1 MVAPPERA
9 AQIGK
14 DSKMNQIDKTK
25 NKKIIGM
32 AVAALAVLAAV
43 IIGIV
48 ASKGN
53 EGAKLQKLLDTGAK
67 YLAELDYEQAVAVY
81 NEAIAL
87 DPKSVDAYLGLAE
100 AYLGM
105 GDTEAAIAA
114 LEAGYEATGDQT
126 IGDRLAE
133 LVEASKWLTLQYD
146 FRPEDITLMGYNL
159 FADHYQEISA
169 AMAASRTWDEWSG
182 NGNYSLETEDRW
194 YSFQDDGE
202 TLHYQVNSIS
212 HPEPNAIYS
221 ETIWYVVYQNSDP
234 NRQKAD
240 FRNIWTPH
248 GYGEGMEDAVNA
260 PIRNHQTFEEVCEL
274 LQVATIREK
283 AQGNDNNTEEH
294 GWYDFRSNLGYCHY
308 YENFHGSDQEEADA
322 LVGTC
327 VFEIYYENGYTFEIR
342 FAVRRDGL
350 IDSCQYSYY
359 LEEGDYIE
367 PSEPEE
373 KPVED
378 DIWGYV
384 EFDFDPKDVTIMGY
398 DLFENHYAEISA
410 AVLSDLMTNT
420 NLYYHRESDYGVT
433 YYKGR
438 DANEREYSVDIEDEA
453 YNLDYALV
461 NGWSL
466 EYDGDNFW
474 GTGGTAFNMNIWSE
488 DLFKIQ
494 DFISAPLFGNESY
507 EDAAQ
512 LLRIDEIKENGRPT
526 PDNSEEVARYY
537 FKSNLGNCIYSEGMY
552 GEEERISWHQL
563 DIYYEEGKTFYIS
576 FERRNT
582 GLIFD
587 CNYGVL
593 TEDNGYPDY
602 LWTESWWESAF
613 K

>member
-1 MVAPPERA
+1 M
-9 AQIGK
+9 K
-14 DSKMNQIDKTK
+14 DK
-25 NKKIIGM
+25 KKIGIIVG
-32 AVAALAVLAAV
+32 AVAVIIAV
-43 IIGIV
+43 IIGVI
-48 ASKGN
+48 ASRGGN
-53 EGAKLQKLLDTGAK
+53 EGARLQKLLDAGAK
-67 YLAELDYEQAVAVY
+67 YLAELDYEQAVVAY
-81 NEAIAL
+81 NEAITL
-87 DPKSVDAYLGLAE
+87 DPKNVDAYIGLAE

-105 GDTEAAIAA
+105 GDFDAAREA
-114 LEAGYEATGDQT
+114 LEAGYAATGEQ
-126 IGDRLAE
+126 I
-133 LVEASKWLTLQYD
+133 
-146 FRPEDITLMGYNL
+146 
-159 FADHYQEISA
+159 
-169 AMAASRTWDEWSG
+169 
-182 NGNYSLETEDRW
+182 
-194 YSFQDDGE
+194 FQDWI
-202 TLHYQVNSIS
+202 TSIWES
-212 HPEPNAIYS
+212 SQEPELPA
-221 ETIWYVVYQNSDP
+221 E
-234 NRQKAD
+234 
-240 FRNIWTPH
+240 
-248 GYGEGMEDAVNA
+248 
-260 PIRNHQTFEEVCEL
+260 
-274 LQVATIREK
+274 
-283 AQGNDNNTEEH
+283 
-294 GWYDFRSNLGYCHY
+294 
-308 YENFHGSDQEEADA
+308 
-322 LVGTC
+322 
-327 VFEIYYENGYTFEIR
+327 
-342 FAVRRDGL
+342 
-350 IDSCQYSYY
+350 
-359 LEEGDYIE
+359 E
-367 PSEPEE
+367 PSESEE
-373 KPVED
+373 ESVED

-420 NLYYHRESDYGVT
+420 NLYYQWESDYGVT

-453 YNLDYALV
+453 YNLDYGLV

-466 EYDGDNFW
+466 EYDGDNFL

-526 PDNSEEVARYY
+526 PDNNEEVARYY

-563 DIYYEEGKTFYIS
+563 DIYYEDGKTFYIS

-602 LWTESWWESAF
+602 LWTESWWEAAF